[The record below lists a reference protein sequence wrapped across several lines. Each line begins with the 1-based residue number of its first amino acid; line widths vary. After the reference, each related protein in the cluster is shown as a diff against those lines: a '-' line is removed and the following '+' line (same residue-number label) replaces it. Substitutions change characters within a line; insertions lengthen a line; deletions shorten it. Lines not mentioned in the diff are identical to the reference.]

1 MEVDKKIS
9 ETTEKVLDAL
19 NSSGLTLGIMN
30 LILKDILHT
39 INAQMQVNLHK
50 EDETDGTD

>member
-19 NSSGLTLGIMN
+19 NSSGLTLGIMS

-39 INAQMQVNLHK
+39 IEVQIQVNLHK
-50 EDETDGTD
+50 EESVNGTD

>member
-19 NSSGLTLGIMN
+19 NSSGLTLGIMS

-39 INAQMQVNLHK
+39 IDAQMQVNLHK
-50 EDETDGTD
+50 EESVNGTD